1 MYKTFP
7 HLWNNNHYYRKLYS
21 LFPEKIEQNTSTG
34 VTDRPTVLYKTCF
47 GFSSVA
53 YTKHSDIEKLHYP
66 KQCTD
71 NTRNLF
77 KQVIYLLL

>member
-1 MYKTFP
+1 MKQQPQLLSKTQLSFSRE
-7 HLWNNNHYYRKLYS
+7 NRT
-21 LFPEKIEQNTSTG
+21 NTSTG
-34 VTDRPTVLYKTCF
+34 VTDRPTILYKTCF

-53 YTKHSDIEKLHYP
+53 YTKHSDMQKLHYP